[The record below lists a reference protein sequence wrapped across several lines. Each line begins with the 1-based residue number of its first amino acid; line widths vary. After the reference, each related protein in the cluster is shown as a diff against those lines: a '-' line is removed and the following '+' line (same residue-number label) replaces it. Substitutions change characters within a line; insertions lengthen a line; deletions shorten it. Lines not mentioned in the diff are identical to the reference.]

1 MYDFF
6 DSQLFSTIML
16 LVTGLFVFI
25 IYRMQKS
32 GEKRDAAII
41 IVNEIRNAEQAI
53 INIKNTKRVGEL
65 SIILPNNSWTIKKHL
80 FVNNLDFDEYNL
92 VNDFYNKCDMAE
104 GYRVLYFK
112 TLNESV
118 IAKSNE
124 MQVALIRLMEEIIRN
139 SKDVHE
145 YDTKKEKLVKM
156 ANAETW
162 LFEPN
167 RPVSNLIEYIDNII
181 MVTTSSAGLKIKK
194 IGHIK

>member
-1 MYDFF
+1 MYEFF
-6 DSQLFSTIML
+6 NSQLLSSIIL
-16 LVTGLFVFI
+16 LFTGLFVFI
-25 IYRMQKS
+25 IYRMQKY

-41 IVNEIRNAEQAI
+41 VINEIRNAEQAI
-53 INIKNTKRVGEL
+53 VNIKNTKRIGEL
-65 SIILPNNSWTIKKHL
+65 SIILPNNSWKNKKHL
-80 FVNNLDFDEYNL
+80 FVKDLDLDEYNL
-92 VNDFYNKCDMAE
+92 VNEFYNKCDMAE
-104 GYRVLYFK
+104 GYRILYYK
-112 TLNESV
+112 ILNESV

-124 MQVALIRLMEEIIRN
+124 MQVALIRLMEEILKN
-139 SKDVHE
+139 SEAAHE
-145 YDTKKEKLVKM
+145 YEVKKEKLVKM